1 MPLTNLL
8 RPPPDSRSGMRAL
21 VLLLTLVGA
30 YTLLRGW
37 PPHWHP
43 ILRIFLAG
51 TILVAGLALWGRPP
65 KIANATARPNKKP
78 GLADIAGL
86 LIAGV
91 AVESLTLA
99 FLAFAPAHSE
109 ELALLVDEAL
119 EPEAPAPTTANN
131 NKSPENEATAGL
143 VVSNWLFGGAGP
155 RSLNKSRE
163 VRPSNRPEVYL
174 YPASPE
180 DAKQLL
186 ARNRFLR
193 NFTLATYRE
202 GFWYPRTIVPRT
214 LAGGPQGITRSP
226 AAPGKAISYD
236 ILHQANPRQTLAIT
250 MPDFTAIA
258 QPSLRETA
266 PDTFR
271 LPRSTSRD
279 GNYRYRVTSVP
290 IDFDEIKTITPGPSP
305 GPEYLALP
313 PDPDLEKKITTL
325 ASRFGPASRQ
335 SLTALRDHLRNSYTY
350 SLQVD
355 LPEDRD
361 PVESF
366 LFGSR
371 RGYCSHFASA
381 TVLLTRAM
389 GIPSRLA
396 FGWSGGRFFQG
407 PKLFVF
413 RAREAHAWAE
423 IYLEDSGWV
432 IFETTPPSR
441 NEGRSSHAPPDETPP
456 LLANE
461 TVDAAAEGEATLVP
475 LIKGSLWTAGLA
487 LLLLGAGVLYRRQ
500 TSRHRSAL
508 PGPNLL
514 PEPPHYLA
522 AFRRAC
528 QACGCPIPP
537 GRTLR
542 SHLAAFPAPDFTNV
556 LVDYHYA
563 VQYGGQKRNK
573 ALEKKLLGQI
583 RQWQKSSR
591 PPSST

>member
-1 MPLTNLL
+1 MPLTNL
-8 RPPPDSRSGMRAL
+8 RQPPDPLPGMRTL

-30 YTLLRGW
+30 YAFLRGW

-43 ILRIFLAG
+43 ILRISLAG
-51 TILVAGLALWGRPP
+51 AMLVAGLALWGRPP
-65 KIANATARPNKKP
+65 KTANPTARPDNRF
-78 GLADIAGL
+78 GLADLAGL
-86 LIAGV
+86 LIAVV

-109 ELALLVDEAL
+109 ELALFVEEAL
-119 EPEAPAPTTANN
+119 EPENPAPITVNN
-131 NKSPENEATAGL
+131 ENSPENAATAGL
-143 VVSNWLFGGAGP
+143 VVSNWLFGGPGP

-180 DAKQLL
+180 DAQELL

-214 LAGGPQGITRSP
+214 LVGGPQGITRSP
-226 AAPGKAISYD
+226 AAPGTAISYD

-258 QPSLRETA
+258 QPSLRETT

-290 IDFDEIKTITPGPSP
+290 IDFDEIKTIIPGPSP

-313 PDPDLEKKITTL
+313 PDPNLREKITTL

-335 SLTALRDHLRNSYTY
+335 SLTALRDHLRKSYTY
-350 SLQVD
+350 SLKVD
-355 LPEDRD
+355 LREDQD

-366 LFGSR
+366 LFESR

-381 TVLLTRAM
+381 TVLLARAM
-389 GIPSRLA
+389 GVPSRLA
-396 FGWSGGRFFQG
+396 FGWSGGRYFQG
-407 PKLFVF
+407 ANLFVF

-423 IYLEDSGWV
+423 IYLEESGWV

-441 NEGRSSHAPPDETPP
+441 NEGRSSQAPPDETPP
-456 LLANE
+456 LPGNE
-461 TVDAAAEGEATLVP
+461 QVDSTADEDAMLIP

-487 LLLLGAGVLYRRQ
+487 VLLLGASVLYRREA
-500 TSRHRSAL
+500 SRHRSPL
-508 PGPNLL
+508 PGPHLL

-522 AFRRAC
+522 AFRHAC
-528 QACGCPIPP
+528 QASGYPIPP

-542 SHLAAFPAPDFTNV
+542 SHLATFPSPDFSHV

-573 ALEKKLLGQI
+573 TLEKKLLGQI
-583 RQWQKSSR
+583 RHWQKSSR
-591 PPSST
+591 PPSTD